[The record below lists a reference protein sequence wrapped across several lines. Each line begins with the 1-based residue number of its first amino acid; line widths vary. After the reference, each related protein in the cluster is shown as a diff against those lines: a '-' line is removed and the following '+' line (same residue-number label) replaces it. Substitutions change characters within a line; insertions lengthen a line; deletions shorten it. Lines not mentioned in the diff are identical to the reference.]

1 MSERISEAGGQTHG
15 GTDPYDESGGGG
27 HTAKLAIAWTVVG
40 VPLAYGIVSVVI
52 RASQLFTG

>member
-1 MSERISEAGGQTHG
+1 MSERISEAQAQPSGGAA
-15 GTDPYDESGGGG
+15 DPYDDKGGG

>member
-1 MSERISEAGGQTHG
+1 MSERISESRGHAGAGADAH
-15 GTDPYDESGGGG
+15 DESGGGG
-27 HTAKLAIAWTVVG
+27 NTAKLAIAWTVVG